1 MENPFSKKENIEI
14 TLKKFKLQF
23 KQANVQFITLK
34 KYDYILLFFNLST
47 PQEYVIKFA
56 INTLAMILLVLVRLS
71 HGGRDLIKISNLRK
85 YLSVIISAQL

>member
-1 MENPFSKKENIEI
+1 M
-14 TLKKFKLQF
+14 
-23 KQANVQFITLK
+23 K
-34 KYDYILLFFNLST
+34 KYNYILLFFNLST

-85 YLSVIISAQL
+85 YLSVIISAHL